1 MDQRTDRNPFDVPT
15 EGLQDHRASRR
26 RWIRYVPGGWKTV
39 IVGSAIILV
48 ALLVYF
54 IRPTQ
59 PVRANRFG
67 GGVNQ
72 ATPVGVATVT
82 SGDVNVTLNALGTV
96 TPLATVTVKPQV
108 GGQLVRINFTE
119 GETVRAGQVLA
130 EIDPKP
136 YQAALDQANGQLAR
150 DQAQLANAEVDL
162 KRYQTLAAQNSIAAQ
177 QVDTQAALVR
187 QLQGVIK
194 SDQAN
199 VEAAEINLNYA
210 TIKSPITGRVGL
222 RQVDIGNLLSAG
234 QATGIAVVTQLQP
247 ISVVYSVPED
257 SIADIMTRLRQGGKL
272 NSDAYDRGQ
281 NKKLATGILATVDNQ
296 IDTTTGTVKLR
307 AMYDNTNTELFPNQF
322 VNIKL
327 LVNTLHK
334 QLVVPAA
341 AIQRGASGTFVFLVN
356 PDHTVSMRNVMLGQ
370 TADDR
375 VAVASGLMAGDTV
388 VVDGADRLRDGAK
401 VVLPGEQPP
410 PVTSA
415 QGRGPANGAGGP
427 RGGRRGG
434 QGRGTGAAAGAAGG
448 AAPGGAAPGG
458 AAGAA
463 GGGPGG
469 GG

>member
-15 EGLQDHRASRR
+15 EGFQDHRAPRR

-59 PVRANRFG
+59 PVRVNRFG

-82 SGDVNVTLNALGTV
+82 SGDINVTLNALGTV

-136 YQAALDQANGQLAR
+136 FQAALDQANGQLAR

-162 KRYQTLAAQNSIAAQ
+162 KRYQTLAAQNSIAQQ

-327 LVNTLHK
+327 LVNTLHN

-356 PDHTVSMRNVMLGQ
+356 PDHTVSMRSVMLGQ

-375 VAVASGLMAGDTV
+375 VAVASGLTAGDTV

-415 QGRGPANGAGGP
+415 GGP

-434 QGRGTGAAAGAAGG
+434 QGRGAGAAAGAA
-448 AAPGGAAPGG
+448 GAAPGG

-463 GGGPGG
+463 GAAGGRGAGG